1 MAQLWQNTWL
11 RLGSWT
17 VLMLV
22 VGVVIS
28 LVAFPGSGSS
38 ADVATAQYASI
49 SGAGGAPSSGGS
61 SLEMLPLTVSGA
73 VAAGWKDPV
82 LCDQARGRF
91 FQKDPPGDGVPHFL
105 MYDNRD
111 GLIGI
116 YQFSLTEMPAPW
128 VFYED
133 LQGAGKTI
141 IDFPHWSLLVYFKDP
156 LQACARRDRGAV
168 GASGT
173 HYSAPASE
181 RSYEAAPTPTPVPS
195 HGVALEAAAEEMSA
209 LKSLSFALTSEP
221 EGAALA
227 PGLAGSKIEG
237 VVALGEGASV
247 EVAGQRVPTASVPM
261 NLVDLGAAV
270 GEVVRALQD
279 PADAASVWIDN
290 KPHRGLS
297 GTVAGQSLS
306 GLFPTVTAEAV
317 MGVTVWLG
325 DDGLVRRVHV
335 EGVAGA
341 GAPAEIVWVLD
352 LGDFDKRVTIEPL
365 P

>member
-1 MAQLWQNTWL
+1 MEQLLNNIWL

-17 VLMLV
+17 VLMAA

-28 LVAFPGSGSS
+28 LVAFSGSGGS
-38 ADVATAQYASI
+38 ANVATAEYASI
-49 SGAGGAPSSGGS
+49 SSAGGAAGAGAGP
-61 SLEMLPLTVSGA
+61 LEALPLTVAGA

-116 YQFSLTEMPAPW
+116 YQFSVTEMPPPW
-128 VFYED
+128 VYYEE

-141 IDFPHWSLLVYFKDP
+141 IDFPHWSLLVYFTDP

-173 HYSAPASE
+173 HYSAPGSE
-181 RSYEAAPTPTPVPS
+181 RSYQAPPTPTSVPAP
-195 HGVALEAAAEEMSA
+195 GVALEAAAAMMSA

-227 PGLAGSKIEG
+227 PGFAGGKIEG

-247 EVAGQRVPTASVPM
+247 EVAGQRVPTASVPI
-261 NLVDLGAAV
+261 NLLDLGAAV

-297 GTVAGQSLS
+297 GTVAGQSLI
-306 GLFPTVTAEAV
+306 GLFPSLGPEAGV
-317 MGVTVWLG
+317 GVTVWLG
-325 DDGLVRRVHV
+325 DDGLVRRVRV
-335 EGVAGA
+335 EGAV
-341 GAPAEIVWVLD
+341 VWVLE